1 MANVW
6 HWYGSWVSAD
16 EVGLLPGDHHDWI
29 AWPVNFTDTVS
40 ITATPIAGDA
50 EHILEVSNVR
60 MEADSSGNRHILFR
74 VTNVG
79 SSPIIAYAN
88 GYGYITE

>member
-6 HWYGSWVSAD
+6 HWYGSWVSGD
-16 EVGLLPGDHHDWI
+16 ETGLLPGDHHDWI
-29 AWPVNFTDTVS
+29 ATPINFTDTVS
-40 ITATPIAGDA
+40 ITATPISGDGN
-50 EHILEVSNVR
+50 ILEVSDLR
-60 MEADSSGNRHILFR
+60 IQADATNNRQILFR

-79 SSPIIAYAN
+79 SSPILAYAN